1 MSSTDNT
8 PDISGMI
15 EKIMQNPEFAGM
27 VKELRGDG
35 GTGDVQGDIMS
46 KLPEVMAM
54 LSPMLGG
61 QGKLGD
67 GGQKEEK
74 SEKNSEIRH
83 LKSIDRYDKTRAMRL
98 MSALKPYLSPERCT
112 MIDKCMSVL
121 QLGDVMTVLRGL
133 DGLNKTDG

>member
-1 MSSTDNT
+1 MSSTDNM

-74 SEKNSEIRH
+74 S
-83 LKSIDRYDKTRAMRL
+83 D
-98 MSALKPYLSPERCT
+98 ALT
-112 MIDKCMSVL
+112 
-121 QLGDVMTVLRGL
+121 GFAF
-133 DGLNKTDG
+133 N

>member
-1 MSSTDNT
+1 MSSTDNM

-67 GGQKEEK
+67 GGPKEEK

-83 LKSIDRYDKTRAMRL
+83 LKSIDRYDKTRATRL

-133 DGLNKTDG
+133 DGLNTTDG

>member
-1 MSSTDNT
+1 MSSTDNM

-35 GTGDVQGDIMS
+35 GTGVVQGDIMS

-83 LKSIDRYDKTRAMRL
+83 LKSIDRYDKTRATRL